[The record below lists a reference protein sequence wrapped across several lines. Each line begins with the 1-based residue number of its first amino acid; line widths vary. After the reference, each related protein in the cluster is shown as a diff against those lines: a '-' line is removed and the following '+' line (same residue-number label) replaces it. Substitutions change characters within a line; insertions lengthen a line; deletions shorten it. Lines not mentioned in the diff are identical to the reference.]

1 MFDIIVLG
9 GGKLEKEFEENLK
22 EKPEGKAYIKIN
34 GKMMAE
40 YVLEMV
46 KTASENMGNTGQIFF
61 VAPSENIPEYIKR
74 FISLMARNGSVSDKI
89 PQDIKGMVNNTCVGG
104 KSVIESLK
112 NGLQLCQNE
121 KIFVIPCDIPLAT
134 PKSFEDFASKSI
146 ESNADFS
153 YSFVRKE
160 ISEEKFPNLRHT
172 YVKLKEGTFC
182 GGSFMMVSKSKFSKC
197 EELFKKITEGRKEP
211 LKLVSLFGFINIIKM
226 LFHVLT
232 IDELIKKG
240 KELLGAEVFAM
251 ESKFPEMAFNVDK
264 LEDLKRAEKEMEK

>member
-9 GGKLEKEFEENLK
+9 GGKLEKEFEENLQ

-34 GKMMAE
+34 EKMMAE

-46 KTASENMGNTGQIFF
+46 KTAIENMGNTGNIIF
-61 VAPSENIPEYIKR
+61 VAPSENIPENIKK
-74 FISLMARNGSVSDKI
+74 LA
-89 PQDIKGMVNNTCVGG
+89 NNTCIGG

-112 NGLQLCQNE
+112 NGIQLCQNE
-121 KIFVIPCDIPLAT
+121 KIFAIPCDIPLAT
-134 PKSFEDFASKSI
+134 PKSLEDFASKSI

-160 ISEEKFPNLRHT
+160 VSEEKFPNLRHT

-182 GGSFMMVSKSKFSKC
+182 GGSFMMITKSKFSKC

-232 IDELIKKG
+232 INELIKKG
-240 KELLGAEVFAM
+240 EELLGAKVFAM

-264 LEDLKRAEKEMEK
+264 LEDLKRAEKEMNQ

>member
-1 MFDIIVLG
+1 
-9 GGKLEKEFEENLK
+9 
-22 EKPEGKAYIKIN
+22 
-34 GKMMAE
+34 
-40 YVLEMV
+40 
-46 KTASENMGNTGQIFF
+46 
-61 VAPSENIPEYIKR
+61 
-74 FISLMARNGSVSDKI
+74 MARNGSVSDKI
-89 PQDIKGMVNNTCVGG
+89 PQDIKGMLNNTCVGG
-104 KSVIESLK
+104 KSVIKSLK

-134 PKSFEDFASKSI
+134 PKSFEDFVSKSI

-160 ISEEKFPNLRHT
+160 VSEEKFPNLRHT

-226 LFHVLT
+226 LFQVLT

-240 KELLGAEVFAM
+240 EELLGAKVFAM

-264 LEDLKRAEKEMEK
+264 LEDLKRAEKEMEN